1 LVLTGWLV
9 AVEKDAMGQKL
20 DAMDAAE
27 ANATDETMTAAITE
41 GVSLI

>member
-1 LVLTGWLV
+1 MLTGRLV
-9 AVEKDAMGQKL
+9 GVEKDAMGHKL

-27 ANATDETMTAAITE
+27 ANATDKTMPAAITE